1 MRILR
6 LNLGDDHHDVAKAF
20 QSIATVYDVTG
31 KFMDAEKCYK
41 EALRVYKLE
50 QNEDDIVK
58 VKEALAELREN
69 SPRTCVDNMH
79 VLSHEFFVSIGRL
92 VMRIA
97 EVFDFYLVDPSTAF
111 VQKSISKASSNLENI
126 GLHSIVTHIDIKQRL
141 CLIDDTYPV

>member
-58 VKEALAELREN
+58 VKEALA
-69 SPRTCVDNMH
+69 
-79 VLSHEFFVSIGRL
+79 
-92 VMRIA
+92 
-97 EVFDFYLVDPSTAF
+97 
-111 VQKSISKASSNLENI
+111 
-126 GLHSIVTHIDIKQRL
+126 
-141 CLIDDTYPV
+141 